1 MLTIYGPAHHDQY
14 ASFIS
19 ELSRK
24 CMFACLPLVIG
35 GDFNLIWTS
44 NDKDNSNVNPGLMN
58 MFNIFIDLHQLQ
70 EIRRSGSKYTW
81 TNKQANPVTKNL
93 DIILVSTEWEHK
105 YPLCFAWSK
114 NRSGYDH
121 WPVSLTLVKIQET
134 DKNVSS
140 LKNNGYKNLTFW
152 ISLLGTGS
160 RS

>member
-14 ASFIS
+14 ASFIP

-81 TNKQANPVTKNL
+81 TNKQA
-93 DIILVSTEWEHK
+93 
-105 YPLCFAWSK
+105 SK
-114 NRSGYDH
+114 PGNEKLGHNSCVHQMGTQ
-121 WPVSLTLVKIQET
+121 VSLMFCMEQEQ
-134 DKNVSS
+134 SG
-140 LKNNGYKNLTFW
+140 L
-152 ISLLGTGS
+152 
-160 RS
+160 